1 MAFSWEENCKD
12 LGCLYLLLW
21 LNGVSSNDGD
31 HSYLEYP

>member
-12 LGCLYLLLW
+12 LGCYLLLW